1 MAVPARLIVP
11 ARHPI
16 RLEAGAVRADSPADR
31 RVTLHAIPLRV
42 APGAALESLASGLAV
57 LKEPEWLPGMERRIA
72 AASCRDPIPLMAVA
86 AEDLGSVA
94 TRAVALPSVGLRRVP
109 DDEVRRMESALA
121 LASMAIAAELA
132 CVTPLAG
139 ELAARGSGAVRGQ
152 EPAGMH
158 PHRNRGGHGSR
169 TSGVV
174 SPIGSAISSH
184 RPISGGNGSD
194 SLLGVAAA
202 QLYP

>member
-109 DDEVRRMESALA
+109 DDEVRRVKPALA
-121 LASMAIAAELA
+121 LAGMAVAAELA
-132 CVTPLAG
+132 RVTALAG
-139 ELAARGSGAVRGQ
+139 ELSARGSGPVRRKKARRMNAHRDLPGD
-152 EPAGMH
+152 EPSA
-158 PHRNRGGHGSR
+158 RGIVR
-169 TSGVV
+169 
-174 SPIGSAISSH
+174 AA
-184 RPISGGNGSD
+184 
-194 SLLGVAAA
+194 VAAPRTIGRRHGRGPVLWIA
-202 QLYP
+202 TAELHARR